1 MDNPNIIST
10 VPVKTKTSAYDVK
23 IGRGLLAHLSQILSD
38 VVSERGEKQ
47 PDKVFVITDDNVWQH
62 HKDTVLSSFSLES
75 NGNPTDEEVKNSED
89 WKRVDATKD
98 KKQFNTFFNVI
109 VFPAGERSKNPT
121 VLVNCLDAMAQAGL
135 TRDSIVIALGGG
147 VACDLGGFAAATYMR
162 GIRVLQVPTSLLAM
176 VDASVG
182 GKTAVDLAAGKN
194 LFGAFHQPIG
204 VIIDLDVLSTLSE
217 DQFRDS
223 LGEVVKHSVLADPDL
238 FNFLKTNKLT
248 KESATLDGFA
258 DIVKRNVEI
267 KRDIVEG
274 DECEKGARQT
284 LNLGHTVGHAIE
296 AASNYSLGHGSCVAA
311 GMCILTH
318 ACGKVGIT
326 PVGVANDIL
335 RACEAQGLPTG
346 ISADAETL
354 IKFIKNDKKRHAN
367 TVNLII
373 VKDIGKCV
381 VQPFTFD
388 EIEKLLN

>member
-1 MDNPNIIST
+1 MDTPNIIST
-10 VPVKTKTSAYDVK
+10 VPVKTKTTSYDVK
-23 IGRGLLAHLSQILSD
+23 IGRGLLSSLSKILSD
-38 VVSERGEKQ
+38 VVCEREEKQ
-47 PDKVFVITDDNVWQH
+47 PDKVFVITDDNVWKH
-62 HKDTVLSSFSLES
+62 HKDTVLESFQLES
-75 NGNPTDEEVKNSED
+75 NGNPTDEEIKNSDD
-89 WKRVDATKD
+89 WKEQDGRGE
-98 KKQFNTFFNVI
+98 QFNSYFNVI
-109 VFPAGERSKNPT
+109 VFPAGEKSKNPT
-121 VLVNCLDAMAQAGL
+121 VLVKCLDAMAQAGL
-135 TRDSIVIALGGG
+135 TRDSVVIALGGG

-204 VIIDLDVLSTLSE
+204 VVIDLDVLCTLSE

-223 LGEVVKHSVLADPDL
+223 LGEVVKHSVLADPQL
-238 FNFLKTNKLT
+238 FDFLKVNKLT
-248 KESATLDGFA
+248 KESAALDGFA

-318 ACGKVGIT
+318 GCGKAGIT

-346 ISADAETL
+346 INVDGQTL

-367 TVNLII
+367 SVNLII
-373 VKDIGKCV
+373 VKEIGNCI
-381 VQPFTFD
+381 VQPFTFQ